1 MRPVSWLG
9 GSAKEGTGLISE
21 DHTDVYADWKCRET
35 GWERGSPNCH
45 KLLDGSPGDAYSA
58 SMKDSYGDSPSYAVG
73 ADRNASVP
81 IGRRNFLKNSL
92 MAGGALLAGK
102 EIAALEAAVP
112 QQVAGAV
119 SPGAIAAAR
128 FPRDFLWGMA
138 TSSYQVEGAWNT
150 DGKGESIWDRAAHTP
165 GKIRDGSTGDV
176 ACDQYHRYKEDI
188 AIMKRLNL
196 KSYRF
201 STSWP
206 RVLPTGTGQVN
217 QKGLDYYSRLAD
229 ALLEA
234 GIRPFC
240 TIYHWELPQALEDRG
255 GWPNR
260 DLASYYADFA
270 AILAKNLGDR
280 ITVWAPFN
288 MPEHFTRD
296 GYGIGSQ
303 PPFKLNFDRFL
314 KAAHTVNLAQG
325 MAFRAI
331 KANSSKAT
339 VGSAYGMAPVYPKTN
354 SESDLAAAA
363 RYHNYNNLYYLEPA
377 FHGTYP
383 KAFLGETPYEAMG
396 FKPGDEKIMKVP
408 LDWLGVHYY
417 CRLEV
422 SDTSGGQAQ
431 SSNPDPT
438 SRMQIDVPSEGP
450 KTDGGLEMW
459 PQGFYDLLMQLTRDY
474 NHPIIEISETGGV
487 FKDAPGAD
495 GRIHDQRRIEFYRQ
509 HLAELARAMRDGARV
524 RAYHAWTLLDNFE
537 WSSGLTNR
545 MGLTYVD
552 FATQKRTIKE
562 SGHWY
567 SRVAAAGRLDV

>member
-1 MRPVSWLG
+1 M
-9 GSAKEGTGLISE
+9 
-21 DHTDVYADWKCRET
+21 
-35 GWERGSPNCH
+35 
-45 KLLDGSPGDAYSA
+45 
-58 SMKDSYGDSPSYAVG
+58 
-73 ADRNASVP
+73 DRRS
-81 IGRRNFLKNSL
+81 FLKNSL
-92 MAGGALLAGK
+92 MAGGVLLAGK
-102 EIAALEAAVP
+102 EMAALEAAVP
-112 QQVAGAV
+112 QQVAGEV
-119 SPGAIAAAR
+119 SPATIAAAR
-128 FPRDFLWGMA
+128 FPKDFLWGTA
-138 TSSYQVEGAWNT
+138 TSSYQVEGAWNV

-165 GKIRDGSTGDV
+165 GKIRDGSNGDV
-176 ACDQYHRYKEDI
+176 ACDQYHRYREDI
-188 AIMKRLNL
+188 AIMKQLNM
-196 KSYRF
+196 KSFRF

-206 RVLPTGTGQVN
+206 RVLPAGTGQVN

-255 GWPNR
+255 GWSNR
-260 DLASYYADFA
+260 DLAGYYADFA

-288 MPEHFTRD
+288 MPATFSYF
-296 GYGIGSQ
+296 GYGTGWD
-303 PPFKLNFDRFL
+303 PPYRTGYEQFL

-331 KANSSKAT
+331 KAASSKAT
-339 VGSAYGMAPVYPKTN
+339 VGSAYGLEPVYPKTKG
-354 SESDLAAAA
+354 EADRAAAERFHA
-363 RYHNYNNLYYLEPA
+363 IHNLYFLDTAMKGE
-377 FHGTYP
+377 YP
-383 KAFLGETPYEAMG
+383 RAFLGETPYEAMG

-422 SDTSGGQAQ
+422 SDTTGGQAH
-431 SSNPDPT
+431 SPNPDPT
-438 SRMQIDVPSEGP
+438 SRMKIDVPDEGP

-459 PQGFYDLLMQLTRDY
+459 PHGLYDLMMQLTHDY
-474 NHPIIEISETGGV
+474 DHPIIEITETGGV
-487 FKDAPGAD
+487 FLDAPGAD

-509 HLAELARAMRDGARV
+509 HMAELARAMKDGARV

-552 FATQKRTIKE
+552 FATQKRTIKD
-562 SGHWY
+562 SGYWY
-567 SRVAAAGRLDV
+567 GRVAAAGRLDV

>member
-1 MRPVSWLG
+1 MTQLLGCRPKG
-9 GSAKEGTGLISE
+9 
-21 DHTDVYADWKCRET
+21 
-35 GWERGSPNCH
+35 RGS
-45 KLLDGSPGDAYSA
+45 K
-58 SMKDSYGDSPSYAVG
+58 V
-73 ADRNASVP
+73 DR
-81 IGRRNFLKNSL
+81 RKFLKNSL
-92 MAGGALLAGK
+92 IAGGSALVASNGLAAT
-102 EIAALEAAVP
+102 EP
-112 QQVAGAV
+112 SQQIAGAV
-119 SPGAIAAAR
+119 SPPEIAAAR
-128 FPRDFLWGMA
+128 FPKDFLWGTA

-165 GKIRDGSTGDV
+165 GRIHDGTNADV

-188 AIMKRLNL
+188 AIMKSLNM

-201 STSWP
+201 SASWP
-206 RVLPTGTGQVN
+206 RVFPNGTGPVN

-270 AILAKNLGDR
+270 AILAKHLGDR

-288 MPEHFTRD
+288 MPTTFTYH
-296 GYGIGSQ
+296 GYGVGWD
-303 PPFKLNFDRFL
+303 PPYRASYDLFL

-331 KANSSKAT
+331 KAASPKAT
-339 VGSAYGMAPVYPKTN
+339 VGSAYGMEPIYPKTS
-354 SESDLAAAA
+354 SEADRTAAERFHAI
-363 RYHNYNNLYYLEPA
+363 HNLYFLETA
-377 FHGTYP
+377 MHGQYP

-417 CRLEV
+417 LRLIA
-422 SDTSGGQAQ
+422 SDASNGALPHPLNRDPMAQ
-431 SSNPDPT
+431 IRVETGN
-438 SRMQIDVPSEGP
+438 EGP
-450 KTDGGLEMW
+450 KNDAGWETWPHGL
-459 PQGFYDLLMQLTRDY
+459 YDLMMQLTRDY
-474 NHPIIEISETGGV
+474 DHPIIEITETGGCYLE
-487 FKDAPGAD
+487 KPDAD
-495 GRIHDQRRIEFYRQ
+495 GRVADLRRIEFYRQ
-509 HLAELARAMRDGARV
+509 HLAELARAMRDGAKV
-524 RAYHAWTLLDNFE
+524 RAYHAWSLLDNFE
-537 WSSGLTNR
+537 WSSGFAHR

-552 FATQKRTIKE
+552 FATQKRTVKD

-567 SRVAAAGRLDV
+567 GRVAAANQLDV

>member
-1 MRPVSWLG
+1 M
-9 GSAKEGTGLISE
+9 
-21 DHTDVYADWKCRET
+21 
-35 GWERGSPNCH
+35 
-45 KLLDGSPGDAYSA
+45 
-58 SMKDSYGDSPSYAVG
+58 
-73 ADRNASVP
+73 DRRS
-81 IGRRNFLKNSL
+81 FLKNSL
-92 MAGGALLAGK
+92 IAGGGALLAGK
-102 EIAALEAAVP
+102 RIAALEAGAQP
-112 QQVAGAV
+112 QLAGAV
-119 SPGAIAAAR
+119 SPAQIAVAR
-128 FPRDFLWGMA
+128 FPKDFLWGMA
-138 TSSYQVEGAWNT
+138 TSSYQVEGAWNA

-165 GKIRDGSTGDV
+165 GKIRDGSNADV
-176 ACDQYHRYKEDI
+176 ACDQYHHFKEDI
-188 AIMKRLNL
+188 AIMKRLNM

-206 RVLPTGTGQVN
+206 RVLPTGTGPVN
-217 QKGLDYYSRLAD
+217 QKGLDYYSRLVD

-260 DLASYYADFA
+260 DLAGYYADFA

-288 MPEHFTRD
+288 MPATFTYH
-296 GYGIGSQ
+296 GYGAGWD
-303 PPFKLNFDRFL
+303 PPYRTGYETFL

-331 KANSSKAT
+331 KAASSKAT
-339 VGSAYGMAPVYPKTN
+339 VGSAYGMEPVYPKTN
-354 SESDLAAAA
+354 SEADRTAAERFHAI
-363 RYHNYNNLYYLEPA
+363 HNLYFLETA
-377 FHGTYP
+377 MHGQYP

-417 CRLEV
+417 CRLVV
-422 SDTSGGQAQ
+422 SDAGGKQENT
-431 SSNPDPT
+431 SNPDPT
-438 SRMQIDVPSEGP
+438 SRMQIDVPSEGT

-474 NHPIIEISETGGV
+474 DHPIIEITETGGV
-487 FKDAPGAD
+487 FSDQPDKH
-495 GRIHDQRRIEFYRQ
+495 GRIHDQSRIEFYRQ
-509 HLAELARAMRDGARV
+509 HLAELARAMKDGARV
-524 RAYHAWTLLDNFE
+524 RAYHAWSLLDNFE
-537 WSSGLTNR
+537 WGSGLANR

-562 SGHWY
+562 SGYWY
-567 SRVAAAGRLDV
+567 SRMAAAGRLDV